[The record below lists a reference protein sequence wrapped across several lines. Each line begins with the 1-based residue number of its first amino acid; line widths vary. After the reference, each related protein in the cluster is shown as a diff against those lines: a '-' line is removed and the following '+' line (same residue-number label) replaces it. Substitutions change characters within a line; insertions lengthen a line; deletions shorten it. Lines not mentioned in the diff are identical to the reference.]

1 MQGIQLLLTPF
12 VWVLMLFYELFD
24 NYGVA
29 LILFAVLVKVILFPL
44 SIKAKRSMI
53 QMNMLNGQ
61 MQKLQKMYGNNRDKY
76 NLEVQKLYEK
86 EKVNP
91 MGGCLWSLLPVLI
104 LFPLYAIIRQPL
116 TYLLNLTPDVIS
128 EIARVVNWSTE
139 AVAQGWIREAA
150 DFVNTGYNQLYL
162 ASLITPDNIGAV
174 QAVAEGARV
183 INFDFLGLN
192 LAQMPQWQFWT
203 WDSVDW
209 AHIGLFLLPIVSAV
223 SGLVFSLITM
233 KTNAIN
239 RQAENAAANSTNK
252 TMLIISPLMS
262 LWIGFAMPAGLSIY
276 WVSQNV
282 LSMLQEFLAGKI
294 LKKDYEKAAAE
305 AARREA
311 EEKEEEKRRREEER
325 AERARRIEEAKNNK
339 GRKKGPKT
347 PKDPDEAKIPA
358 AVREASRVGI
368 RAYARGRAYDPCRFS
383 PDGPTPYRD
392 PNGATAENAEDRK
405 LERKSER
412 REEAALEEAADRMIV
427 DELKAEQ
434 AARTPEEPAE
444 PAQTPAAGTP
454 DGGSAVT
461 DAPDFE
467 TPHYD
472 APNYDASGEDGK
484 QS

>member
-24 NYGVA
+24 NYGLA

-76 NLEVQKLYEK
+76 NLEVQKLYER

-91 MGGCLWSLLPVLI
+91 MGGCLWSMLPVLI

-116 TYLLNLTPDVIS
+116 TYLMNLTPDVIA
-128 EIARVVNWSTE
+128 EVAQVVNWSTE

-162 ASLITPDNIGAV
+162 ASLITPDNISAV

-183 INFDFLGLN
+183 INFNFLGLN

-203 WDSVDW
+203 WDVVDW
-209 AHIGLFLLPIVSAV
+209 AHIGLFLMPIVSAG
-223 SGLVFSLITM
+223 SGLLFSLIMM
-233 KTNAIN
+233 KTNAVN
-239 RQAENAAANSTNK
+239 KQSQNAAANSTNK

-262 LWIGFAMPAGLSIY
+262 LWIGFAMPAGLSVY
-276 WVSQNV
+276 WISQNV

-305 AARREA
+305 AARRES
-311 EEKEEEKRRREEER
+311 EEKEEEKHRREEER
-325 AERARRIEEAKNNK
+325 AERARRIEEAKHNK
-339 GRKKGPKT
+339 GKKKGPKA
-347 PKDPDEAKIPA
+347 KDTDENKIPA
-358 AVREASRVGI
+358 SVREASRVGI
-368 RAYARGRAYDPCRFS
+368 RAYARGRAYDPYRFS
-383 PDGPTPYRD
+383 PDGPTPYHELD
-392 PNGATAENAEDRK
+392 GAVTENAEDKK

-412 REEAALEEAADRMIV
+412 REEAALEEAADQMIV

-434 AARTPEEPAE
+434 AVQVPTEAPAGD
-444 PAQTPAAGTP
+444 AGTTQAP
-454 DGGSAVT
+454 GFET
-461 DAPDFE
+461 PRYDAPD
-467 TPHYD
+467 
-472 APNYDASGEDGK
+472 YDASAEDGK

>member
-76 NLEVQKLYEK
+76 NLEVQKLYER

-91 MGGCLWSLLPVLI
+91 MGGCLWSMLPVLI

-116 TYLLNLTPDVIS
+116 TYLMNLTPDVIA
-128 EIARVVNWSTE
+128 EVAQVVNWSTE

-162 ASLITPDNIGAV
+162 ASLITPDNISAV

-183 INFDFLGLN
+183 INFNFLGLN

-203 WDSVDW
+203 WDVVDW
-209 AHIGLFLLPIVSAV
+209 AHIGLFLMPIVSAG
-223 SGLVFSLITM
+223 SGLLFSLIMM
-233 KTNAIN
+233 KTNAVN
-239 RQAENAAANSTNK
+239 KQSQNAAANSTNK

-262 LWIGFAMPAGLSIY
+262 LWIGFAMPAGLSVY
-276 WVSQNV
+276 WISQNV

-294 LKKDYEKAAAE
+294 LKKDYEKAAVE

-311 EEKEEEKRRREEER
+311 EEKEEEKHRREEER
-325 AERARRIEEAKNNK
+325 AERARRIEEAKHNK
-339 GRKKGPKT
+339 GKKKGPKA
-347 PKDPDEAKIPA
+347 KDTDENKIPA
-358 AVREASRVGI
+358 SVREASRVGI
-368 RAYARGRAYDPCRFS
+368 RAYARGRAYDPYRFS
-383 PDGPTPYRD
+383 PDGPTPYHELD
-392 PNGATAENAEDRK
+392 GAVTENAEDKK

-412 REEAALEEAADRMIV
+412 REEAALEEVADQMIV

-434 AARTPEEPAE
+434 AVQAPTEDPAGD
-444 PAQTPAAGTP
+444 AGTTQAP
-454 DGGSAVT
+454 GFET
-461 DAPDFE
+461 PRYDAPD
-467 TPHYD
+467 
-472 APNYDASGEDGK
+472 YDASAEDGK

>member
-24 NYGVA
+24 NYGIA

-61 MQKLQKMYGNNRDKY
+61 MQKLQKMYGNNREKY

-91 MGGCLWSLLPVLI
+91 MGGCLWSLLPLVI
-104 LFPLYAIIRQPL
+104 LLPLYAIIRQPL
-116 TYLLNLTPDVIS
+116 TYLMNLTPDVIA
-128 EIARVVNWSTE
+128 EVAHVVDWNNA
-139 AVAQGWIREAA
+139 AVANGWIKEAA
-150 DFVNTGYNQLYL
+150 DFVNAGYNQLYL

-183 INFDFLGLN
+183 INFSFLGMD

-203 WDSVDW
+203 WSSVDW
-209 AHIGLFLLPIVSAV
+209 AHIGLFLLPIVSAA
-223 SGLVFSLITM
+223 SGLLFSFITM

-239 RQAENAAANSTNK
+239 RQSENAAVNSTNK

-282 LSMLQEFLAGKI
+282 LSMLQEFLAGKL
-294 LKKDYEKAAAE
+294 LKKDYEKAAE
-305 AARREA
+305 QAAIREA

-339 GRKKGPKT
+339 GKKKGPKT
-347 PKDPDEAKIPA
+347 PKDPDENKIPA
-358 AVREASRVGI
+358 SVREASRVGI
-368 RAYARGRAYDPCRFS
+368 RAYARGRAYDPYRFS
-383 PDGPTPYRD
+383 PDGPTLYQQLD
-392 PNGATAENAEDRK
+392 GTIVENAQDKK
-405 LERKSER
+405 LERKSEV
-412 REEAALEEAADRMIV
+412 REEAALEQAADQMIV

-434 AARTPEEPAE
+434 AAQAPAE
-444 PAQTPAAGTP
+444 APAEDAGT
-454 DGGSAVT
+454 T
-461 DAPDFE
+461 QAPGFE

-472 APNYDASGEDGK
+472 APDYDASGEDGK

>member
-76 NLEVQKLYEK
+76 NLEVQKLYER

-91 MGGCLWSLLPVLI
+91 MGGCLWSMLPVLI

-116 TYLLNLTPDVIS
+116 TYLMNLTPDVIS
-128 EIARVVNWSTE
+128 EIAQVVNWSTE

-162 ASLITPDNIGAV
+162 ASLITPDNISAV

-183 INFDFLGLN
+183 INFNFLGLN

-203 WDSVDW
+203 WDVVDW
-209 AHIGLFLLPIVSAV
+209 AHIGLFLMPIVSAG
-223 SGLVFSLITM
+223 SGLLFSLIMM
-233 KTNAIN
+233 KTNAVN
-239 RQAENAAANSTNK
+239 KQSQNAAANSTNK

-262 LWIGFAMPAGLSIY
+262 LWIGFAMPAGLSVY
-276 WVSQNV
+276 WISQNV
-282 LSMLQEFLAGKI
+282 LSMLQEFLAGKL
-294 LKKDYEKAAAE
+294 LKKDYEKAAE
-305 AARREA
+305 MAARREA

-339 GRKKGPKT
+339 GKKKGPKT
-347 PKDPDEAKIPA
+347 PKDPDENKIPA
-358 AVREASRVGI
+358 SVREASRVGI
-368 RAYARGRAYDPCRFS
+368 RAYARGRAYDPYRFS
-383 PDGPTPYRD
+383 PDGPTPYQQMD
-392 PNGATAENAEDRK
+392 GTIVENAQDKK
-405 LERKSER
+405 LERKSEV
-412 REEAALEEAADRMIV
+412 REEAALEQAADQMIV

-434 AARTPEEPAE
+434 AAQAPAE
-444 PAQTPAAGTP
+444 APAEDAGT
-454 DGGSAVT
+454 T
-461 DAPDFE
+461 QAPGFE

-472 APNYDASGEDGK
+472 APDYDASGEDGK

>member
-24 NYGVA
+24 NYGIA

-61 MQKLQKMYGNNRDKY
+61 MQKLQKMYGNNREKY

-91 MGGCLWSLLPVLI
+91 MGGCLWSLLPLVI
-104 LFPLYAIIRQPL
+104 LLPLYAIIRQPL
-116 TYLLNLTPDVIS
+116 TYLMNLTPDVIA
-128 EIARVVNWSTE
+128 EVAHVVDWNNA
-139 AVAQGWIREAA
+139 AVANGWIKEAA
-150 DFVNTGYNQLYL
+150 DFVNVGYNQLYL

-183 INFDFLGLN
+183 INFNFLGLN

-203 WDSVDW
+203 WSSVDW
-209 AHIGLFLLPIVSAV
+209 AHIGLFLLPIVSAA
-223 SGLVFSLITM
+223 SGLLFSFITM

-239 RQAENAAANSTNK
+239 RQSENAAVNSTNK

-282 LSMLQEFLAGKI
+282 LSMLQEFLAGKL
-294 LKKDYEKAAAE
+294 LKKDYEKAAE
-305 AARREA
+305 QAAIREA

-339 GRKKGPKT
+339 GKKKGPKT
-347 PKDPDEAKIPA
+347 PKDPDENKIPA
-358 AVREASRVGI
+358 SVREASRVGI
-368 RAYARGRAYDPCRFS
+368 RAYARGRAYDPYRFS
-383 PDGPTPYRD
+383 PDGPTPYQQLD
-392 PNGATAENAEDRK
+392 GTIVENAQDKK
-405 LERKSER
+405 LERKSEV
-412 REEAALEEAADRMIV
+412 REEAALEQAADQMIV

-434 AARTPEEPAE
+434 AVQAPAE
-444 PAQTPAAGTP
+444 APAEDAGNTQ
-454 DGGSAVT
+454 
-461 DAPDFE
+461 APGFE

-472 APNYDASGEDGK
+472 APDYDASGEDGK

>member
-61 MQKLQKMYGNNRDKY
+61 MQKLQKMYGNNKDKY
-76 NLEVQKLYEK
+76 NLEVQKLYER

-91 MGGCLWSLLPVLI
+91 MGGCLWSMLPVLI

-116 TYLLNLTPDVIS
+116 TYLMNLTPDVIS
-128 EIARVVNWSTE
+128 EIAQVVNWSTE

-162 ASLITPDNIGAV
+162 ASLITPDNISAV

-203 WDSVDW
+203 WDVVNW
-209 AHIGLFLLPIVSAV
+209 AHIGLFLMPIVSAG
-223 SGLVFSLITM
+223 SGLLFSLIMM
-233 KTNAIN
+233 KTNAVN
-239 RQAENAAANSTNK
+239 KQSQNAAANSTNK

-262 LWIGFAMPAGLSIY
+262 LWIGFAMPAGLSVY
-276 WVSQNV
+276 WISQNV

-294 LKKDYEKAAAE
+294 LKKDYEKAAVE

-311 EEKEEEKRRREEER
+311 EEKEEEKHRREEER
-325 AERARRIEEAKNNK
+325 AERARRIEEAKHNK
-339 GRKKGPKT
+339 GKKKGPKA
-347 PKDPDEAKIPA
+347 KDTDENKIPA
-358 AVREASRVGI
+358 SVREASRVGI
-368 RAYARGRAYDPCRFS
+368 RAYARGRAYDPYRFS
-383 PDGPTPYRD
+383 PDGPTPYHELD
-392 PNGATAENAEDRK
+392 GAVTENAEDKK

-412 REEAALEEAADRMIV
+412 REEAALEEAADQMIV

-434 AARTPEEPAE
+434 AVQVPTEDPAGD
-444 PAQTPAAGTP
+444 AGTTQAP
-454 DGGSAVT
+454 GFET
-461 DAPDFE
+461 PRYDAPD
-467 TPHYD
+467 
-472 APNYDASGEDGK
+472 YDASAEDGK

>member
-24 NYGVA
+24 NYGIA

-91 MGGCLWSLLPVLI
+91 MGGCLWSLLPLVI
-104 LFPLYAIIRQPL
+104 LLPLYAIIRQPL
-116 TYLLNLTPDVIS
+116 TYLMNLTPDA
-128 EIARVVNWSTE
+128 IAEVAQVVNWSSE
-139 AVAQGWIREAA
+139 AVAKGWIKEAA
-150 DFVNTGYNQLYL
+150 DFVNAGYNQLYL

-183 INFDFLGLN
+183 INFSFLGID

-203 WDSVDW
+203 WSSVDW
-209 AHIGLFLLPIVSAV
+209 AHIGLFLLPIVSAA
-223 SGLVFSLITM
+223 SGLLFSFITM

-239 RQAENAAANSTNK
+239 RQSENAAVNSTNK

-262 LWIGFAMPAGLSIY
+262 LWIGFAMPAGLSVY
-276 WVSQNV
+276 WISQNV
-282 LSMLQEFLAGKI
+282 LSMLQEFLAGKL
-294 LKKDYEKAAAE
+294 LKKDYEKAAE
-305 AARREA
+305 QAAIREA

-339 GRKKGPKT
+339 GKKKGPKT
-347 PKDPDEAKIPA
+347 PKDPDENKIPA
-358 AVREASRVGI
+358 SVREASRVGI
-368 RAYARGRAYDPCRFS
+368 RAYARGRAYDPYRFS
-383 PDGPTPYRD
+383 PDGPTPYQQLD
-392 PNGATAENAEDRK
+392 GTIVENAQDKK
-405 LERKSER
+405 LEHKSEV
-412 REEAALEEAADRMIV
+412 REEAALEQAADQMIV

-434 AARTPEEPAE
+434 AAQAPAE
-444 PAQTPAAGTP
+444 APAEAPTEDAGT
-454 DGGSAVT
+454 T
-461 DAPDFE
+461 QAPGFE

-472 APNYDASGEDGK
+472 APDYDASGEDGK

>member
-24 NYGVA
+24 NYGIA

-61 MQKLQKMYGNNRDKY
+61 MQKLQKMYGNNREKY

-91 MGGCLWSLLPVLI
+91 MGGCLWSLLPLVI
-104 LFPLYAIIRQPL
+104 LLPLYAIIRQPL
-116 TYLLNLTPDVIS
+116 TYLMNLTPDVIA
-128 EIARVVNWSTE
+128 EVAHVVDWNNA
-139 AVAQGWIREAA
+139 AVANGWIKEAA
-150 DFVNTGYNQLYL
+150 DFANVGYNQLYL

-183 INFDFLGLN
+183 INFNFLGLN

-203 WDSVDW
+203 WSSVDW
-209 AHIGLFLLPIVSAV
+209 AHIGLFLMPIVSAG
-223 SGLVFSLITM
+223 SGLLFSLIMM
-233 KTNAIN
+233 KTNAVN
-239 RQAENAAANSTNK
+239 QQSQNAAANSTNK

-262 LWIGFAMPAGLSIY
+262 LWIGFAMPAGLSVY
-276 WVSQNV
+276 WISQNV
-282 LSMLQEFLAGKI
+282 LSMLQEFLAGKL
-294 LKKDYEKAAAE
+294 LKKDYEKAAE
-305 AARREA
+305 QAAIREA

-325 AERARRIEEAKNNK
+325 AERARRIEESKNNK
-339 GRKKGPKT
+339 GKKKGPKT
-347 PKDPDEAKIPA
+347 PKDPDESKIPA
-358 AVREASRVGI
+358 SVREASRVGI
-368 RAYARGRAYDPCRFS
+368 RAYARGRAYDPYRFS
-383 PDGPTPYRD
+383 PDGPTPYQQLD
-392 PNGATAENAEDRK
+392 GTIVENAQDKK
-405 LERKSER
+405 LERKSEI
-412 REEAALEEAADRMIV
+412 REEAALEQAADQMIV

-434 AARTPEEPAE
+434 AAQAPAE
-444 PAQTPAAGTP
+444 APAEDAGNTQ
-454 DGGSAVT
+454 
-461 DAPDFE
+461 APGFE

-472 APNYDASGEDGK
+472 APDYDASGEDGK

>member
-24 NYGVA
+24 NYGIA

-61 MQKLQKMYGNNRDKY
+61 MQKLQKMYGNNREKY

-91 MGGCLWSLLPVLI
+91 MGGCLWSLLPLAI
-104 LFPLYAIIRQPL
+104 LWPLYAIIRQPL
-116 TYLLNLTPDVIS
+116 TYLMNLTPDVIA
-128 EIARVVNWSTE
+128 EVAQVVNWSSE
-139 AVAQGWIREAA
+139 AVAKGWIKEAA

-183 INFDFLGLN
+183 INFSFLGMD

-203 WDSVDW
+203 WNSVDW
-209 AHIGLFLLPIVSAV
+209 AHIGLFLLPIVSAA
-223 SGLVFSLITM
+223 SGLLFSFITM

-239 RQAENAAANSTNK
+239 RQSENAAVNSTNK
-252 TMLIISPLMS
+252 TMLIVSPLMS

-276 WVSQNV
+276 WISQNV
-282 LSMLQEFLAGKI
+282 LSMAQEFLAGKL
-294 LKKDYEKAAAE
+294 LKKDYEKAAE
-305 AARREA
+305 QAAIREA

-339 GRKKGPKT
+339 GKKKGPKA
-347 PKDPDEAKIPA
+347 PKDPDESKIPA
-358 AVREASRVGI
+358 SVREASRVGI
-368 RAYARGRAYDPCRFS
+368 RAYARGRAYDPYRFS
-383 PDGPTPYRD
+383 PDGPTPYQQLD
-392 PNGATAENAEDRK
+392 GTIVENAQDKK
-405 LERKSER
+405 LEHKSEV
-412 REEAALEEAADRMIV
+412 REEAALEQAADQMIV
-427 DELKAEQ
+427 DELKTEQ
-434 AARTPEEPAE
+434 AAQAPAE
-444 PAQTPAAGTP
+444 APAEEAGT
-454 DGGSAVT
+454 T
-461 DAPDFE
+461 QAPGFE

-472 APNYDASGEDGK
+472 APDYDASGEDGK

>member
-61 MQKLQKMYGNNRDKY
+61 MQKLQKMYGNNKDKY
-76 NLEVQKLYEK
+76 NLEVQKLYER

-91 MGGCLWSLLPVLI
+91 MGGCLWSMLPVLI

-116 TYLLNLTPDVIS
+116 TYLMNLTPDVIS
-128 EIARVVNWSTE
+128 EIAQVVNWSTE

-162 ASLITPDNIGAV
+162 ASLITPDNISAV

-183 INFDFLGLN
+183 INFNFLGLN

-203 WDSVDW
+203 WDVVDW
-209 AHIGLFLLPIVSAV
+209 AHIGLFLMPIVSAG
-223 SGLVFSLITM
+223 SGLLFSLIMM
-233 KTNAIN
+233 KTNAVN
-239 RQAENAAANSTNK
+239 KQSQNAAANSTNK

-262 LWIGFAMPAGLSIY
+262 LWIGFAMPAGLSVY
-276 WVSQNV
+276 WISQNV

-294 LKKDYEKAAAE
+294 LKKDYEKAAVE

-311 EEKEEEKRRREEER
+311 EEKEEEKHRREEER
-325 AERARRIEEAKNNK
+325 AERARRIEEAKHNK
-339 GRKKGPKT
+339 GKKKGPKA
-347 PKDPDEAKIPA
+347 KDTDENKIPA
-358 AVREASRVGI
+358 SVREASRVGI
-368 RAYARGRAYDPCRFS
+368 RAYARGRAYDPYRFS
-383 PDGPTPYRD
+383 PDGPTPYHELD
-392 PNGATAENAEDRK
+392 GAVTENAEDKK

-412 REEAALEEAADRMIV
+412 REEAALEEVADQMIV

-434 AARTPEEPAE
+434 AVQAPTEDPAGD
-444 PAQTPAAGTP
+444 AGTTQAP
-454 DGGSAVT
+454 GFET
-461 DAPDFE
+461 PRYDAPD
-467 TPHYD
+467 
-472 APNYDASGEDGK
+472 YDASAEDGK

>member
-76 NLEVQKLYEK
+76 NLEVQKLYER

-91 MGGCLWSLLPVLI
+91 MGGCLWSMLPVLI
-104 LFPLYAIIRQPL
+104 IFPLYAIIRQPL
-116 TYLLNLTPDVIS
+116 TYLMNLTPDVIS
-128 EIARVVNWSTE
+128 EIAQVVNWSTE

-162 ASLITPDNIGAV
+162 ASLITPDNISAV

-183 INFDFLGLN
+183 INFNFLGLN
-192 LAQMPQWQFWT
+192 LAQMPQWEFWT
-203 WDSVDW
+203 WDVVDW
-209 AHIGLFLLPIVSAV
+209 AHIGLFLMPIVSAG
-223 SGLVFSLITM
+223 SGLLFSLIMM
-233 KTNAIN
+233 KTNAVN
-239 RQAENAAANSTNK
+239 KQSQNAAANSTNK

-262 LWIGFAMPAGLSIY
+262 LWIGFAMPAGLSVY
-276 WVSQNV
+276 WISQNV

-294 LKKDYEKAAAE
+294 LKKDYEKAAVE

-311 EEKEEEKRRREEER
+311 EEKEEEKHRREEER
-325 AERARRIEEAKNNK
+325 AERARRIEEAKHNK
-339 GRKKGPKT
+339 GKKKGPKA
-347 PKDPDEAKIPA
+347 KDTDENKIPA
-358 AVREASRVGI
+358 SVREASRVGI
-368 RAYARGRAYDPCRFS
+368 RAYARGRAYDPYRFS
-383 PDGPTPYRD
+383 PDGPTPYHELD
-392 PNGATAENAEDRK
+392 GAVTENAEDKK

-412 REEAALEEAADRMIV
+412 REEAALEEAADQMIV

-434 AARTPEEPAE
+434 AVQAPTEDPAGD
-444 PAQTPAAGTP
+444 AGTTQAP
-454 DGGSAVT
+454 GFET
-461 DAPDFE
+461 PRYDAPD
-467 TPHYD
+467 
-472 APNYDASGEDGK
+472 YDASAEDGK

>member
-24 NYGVA
+24 NYGIA

-61 MQKLQKMYGNNRDKY
+61 MQKLQKMYGNNREKY

-91 MGGCLWSLLPVLI
+91 MGGCLWSLLPLVI
-104 LFPLYAIIRQPL
+104 LLPLYAIIRQPL
-116 TYLLNLTPDVIS
+116 TYLMNLTPDVIA
-128 EIARVVNWSTE
+128 EVAHVVDWNNA
-139 AVAQGWIREAA
+139 AVANGWIKEAA
-150 DFVNTGYNQLYL
+150 DFVNAGYNQLYL

-183 INFDFLGLN
+183 INFSFLGMD

-203 WDSVDW
+203 WSSVDW
-209 AHIGLFLLPIVSAV
+209 AHIGLFLLPIVSAA
-223 SGLVFSLITM
+223 SGLLFSFITM

-239 RQAENAAANSTNK
+239 RQSENAAVNSTNK

-262 LWIGFAMPAGLSIY
+262 LWISFAMPAGLSIY

-282 LSMLQEFLAGKI
+282 LSMLQEFLAGKL
-294 LKKDYEKAAAE
+294 LKKDYEKAAE
-305 AARREA
+305 QAAIREA

-339 GRKKGPKT
+339 GKKKGPKT
-347 PKDPDEAKIPA
+347 PKDPDENKIPA
-358 AVREASRVGI
+358 SVREASRVGI
-368 RAYARGRAYDPCRFS
+368 RAYARGRAYDPYRFS
-383 PDGPTPYRD
+383 PDGPTLYQQLD
-392 PNGATAENAEDRK
+392 GTIVENAQDKK
-405 LERKSER
+405 LERKSEV
-412 REEAALEEAADRMIV
+412 REEAALEQAADQMIV

-434 AARTPEEPAE
+434 AAQAPAE
-444 PAQTPAAGTP
+444 APAEDAGT
-454 DGGSAVT
+454 T
-461 DAPDFE
+461 QAPGFE

-472 APNYDASGEDGK
+472 APDYDASGEDGK

>member
-76 NLEVQKLYEK
+76 NLEVQKLYER

-91 MGGCLWSLLPVLI
+91 MGGCLWSMLPVLI

-116 TYLLNLTPDVIS
+116 TYLMNLTPDVIS
-128 EIARVVNWSTE
+128 EIAQVVNWSTE

-162 ASLITPDNIGAV
+162 ASLITPDNISAV

-183 INFDFLGLN
+183 INFNFLGLN

-203 WDSVDW
+203 WDVVNW
-209 AHIGLFLLPIVSAV
+209 AHIGLFLMPIVSAG
-223 SGLVFSLITM
+223 SGLLFSLIMM
-233 KTNAIN
+233 KTNAVN
-239 RQAENAAANSTNK
+239 KQSQNAAANSTNK

-262 LWIGFAMPAGLSIY
+262 LWIGFAMPAGLSVY
-276 WVSQNV
+276 WISQNV

-294 LKKDYEKAAAE
+294 LKKDYEKAAVE

-311 EEKEEEKRRREEER
+311 EEKEEEKHRREEER
-325 AERARRIEEAKNNK
+325 AERARRIEEAKHNK
-339 GRKKGPKT
+339 GKKKGPKA
-347 PKDPDEAKIPA
+347 KDTDENKIPA
-358 AVREASRVGI
+358 SVREASRVGI
-368 RAYARGRAYDPCRFS
+368 RAYARGRAYDPYRFS
-383 PDGPTPYRD
+383 PDGPTPYHELD
-392 PNGATAENAEDRK
+392 GAVTENAEDKK

-412 REEAALEEAADRMIV
+412 REEAALEEVADQMIV

-434 AARTPEEPAE
+434 AVQAPTEDPAGD
-444 PAQTPAAGTP
+444 AGTTQAP
-454 DGGSAVT
+454 GFET
-461 DAPDFE
+461 PRYDAPD
-467 TPHYD
+467 
-472 APNYDASGEDGK
+472 YDASAEDGK

>member
-76 NLEVQKLYEK
+76 NLEVQKLYER

-91 MGGCLWSLLPVLI
+91 MGGCLWSMLPVLI
-104 LFPLYAIIRQPL
+104 IFPLYAIIRQPL
-116 TYLLNLTPDVIS
+116 TYLMNLTPDVIS
-128 EIARVVNWSTE
+128 EIAQVVNWSTE

-162 ASLITPDNIGAV
+162 ASLITPDNISAV

-183 INFDFLGLN
+183 INFNFLGLN

-203 WDSVDW
+203 WDVVDW
-209 AHIGLFLLPIVSAV
+209 AHIGLFLMPIVSAG
-223 SGLVFSLITM
+223 SGLLFSLIMM
-233 KTNAIN
+233 KTNAVN
-239 RQAENAAANSTNK
+239 KQSQNAAANSTNK

-262 LWIGFAMPAGLSIY
+262 LWIGFAMPAGLSVY
-276 WVSQNV
+276 WISQNV

-294 LKKDYEKAAAE
+294 LKKDYEKAAVE

-311 EEKEEEKRRREEER
+311 EEKEEEKHRREEER
-325 AERARRIEEAKNNK
+325 AERARRIEEAKHNK
-339 GRKKGPKT
+339 GKKKGPKA
-347 PKDPDEAKIPA
+347 KDTDENKIPA
-358 AVREASRVGI
+358 SVREASRVGI
-368 RAYARGRAYDPCRFS
+368 RAYARGRAYDPYRFS
-383 PDGPTPYRD
+383 PDGPTPYHELD
-392 PNGATAENAEDRK
+392 GAVTENAEDKK

-412 REEAALEEAADRMIV
+412 REEAALEEAADQMIV

-434 AARTPEEPAE
+434 AVQAPTEDPAGD
-444 PAQTPAAGTP
+444 AGTTQAP
-454 DGGSAVT
+454 GFET
-461 DAPDFE
+461 PRYDAPD
-467 TPHYD
+467 
-472 APNYDASGEDGK
+472 YDASAEDGK

>member
-76 NLEVQKLYEK
+76 NLEVQKLYER

-91 MGGCLWSLLPVLI
+91 MGGCLWSMLPVLI

-116 TYLLNLTPDVIS
+116 TYLMNLTPDVIS
-128 EIARVVNWSTE
+128 EIAQVVNWSTE

-162 ASLITPDNIGAV
+162 ASLITPDNISAV

-183 INFDFLGLN
+183 INFNFLGLN

-203 WDSVDW
+203 WDVVDW
-209 AHIGLFLLPIVSAV
+209 AHIGLFLMPIVSAG
-223 SGLVFSLITM
+223 SGLLFSLIMM
-233 KTNAIN
+233 KTNAVN
-239 RQAENAAANSTNK
+239 KQSQNAAANSTNK

-262 LWIGFAMPAGLSIY
+262 LWIGFAMPAGLSVY
-276 WVSQNV
+276 WISQNV

-294 LKKDYEKAAAE
+294 LKKDYEKAAVE

-311 EEKEEEKRRREEER
+311 EEKEEEKHRREEER
-325 AERARRIEEAKNNK
+325 AERARRIEEAKHNK
-339 GRKKGPKT
+339 GKKKGPKA
-347 PKDPDEAKIPA
+347 KDTDENKIPA
-358 AVREASRVGI
+358 SVREASRVGI
-368 RAYARGRAYDPCRFS
+368 RAYARGRAYDPYRFS
-383 PDGPTPYRD
+383 PDGPTPYHELD
-392 PNGATAENAEDRK
+392 GAVTENAEDKK

-412 REEAALEEAADRMIV
+412 REEAALEEVADQMIV

-434 AARTPEEPAE
+434 AVQVPTEAPAGD
-444 PAQTPAAGTP
+444 AGTTQAP
-454 DGGSAVT
+454 GFET
-461 DAPDFE
+461 PRYDAPD
-467 TPHYD
+467 
-472 APNYDASGEDGK
+472 YDASAEDGK

>member
-24 NYGVA
+24 NYGIA

-76 NLEVQKLYEK
+76 NLEVQKLYER

-91 MGGCLWSLLPVLI
+91 MGGCLWSMLPVLI

-116 TYLLNLTPDVIS
+116 TYLMNLTPDVIA
-128 EIARVVNWSTE
+128 EVAQVVNWSTE

-162 ASLITPDNIGAV
+162 ASLITPDNISAV

-183 INFDFLGLN
+183 INFNFLGLN

-203 WDSVDW
+203 WDVVDW
-209 AHIGLFLLPIVSAV
+209 AHIGLFLMPIVSAG
-223 SGLVFSLITM
+223 SGLLFSLIMM
-233 KTNAIN
+233 KTNAVN
-239 RQAENAAANSTNK
+239 KQSQNAAANSTNK

-262 LWIGFAMPAGLSIY
+262 LWIGFAMPAGLSVY
-276 WVSQNV
+276 WISQNV

-294 LKKDYEKAAAE
+294 LKKDYEKAAVE

-311 EEKEEEKRRREEER
+311 EEKEEEKHRREEER
-325 AERARRIEEAKNNK
+325 AERARRIEEAKHNK
-339 GRKKGPKT
+339 GKKKGPKA
-347 PKDPDEAKIPA
+347 KDTDENKIPA
-358 AVREASRVGI
+358 SVREASRVGI
-368 RAYARGRAYDPCRFS
+368 RAYARGRAYDPYRFS
-383 PDGPTPYRD
+383 TDGPTPYHELD
-392 PNGATAENAEDRK
+392 GAVTENAEDKK

-412 REEAALEEAADRMIV
+412 REEAALEEAADQMIV

-434 AARTPEEPAE
+434 AVQAPTEAPAGD
-444 PAQTPAAGTP
+444 AGTTQAP
-454 DGGSAVT
+454 GFET
-461 DAPDFE
+461 PRYDAPD
-467 TPHYD
+467 
-472 APNYDASGEDGK
+472 YDASAEDGK

>member
-91 MGGCLWSLLPVLI
+91 MGGCLWSMLPVLI

-116 TYLLNLTPDVIS
+116 TYLMNLTPDVIS
-128 EIARVVNWSTE
+128 EIAQVVNWSTE

-162 ASLITPDNIGAV
+162 ASLITPDNISAV

-183 INFDFLGLN
+183 INFNFLGLN

-203 WDSVDW
+203 WDVVDW
-209 AHIGLFLLPIVSAV
+209 AHIGLFLMPIVSAG
-223 SGLVFSLITM
+223 SGLLFSLIMM
-233 KTNAIN
+233 KTNAVN
-239 RQAENAAANSTNK
+239 KQSQNAAANSTNK

-262 LWIGFAMPAGLSIY
+262 LWIGFAMPAGLSVY
-276 WVSQNV
+276 WISQNV

-311 EEKEEEKRRREEER
+311 EEKEEEKHRREEER
-325 AERARRIEEAKNNK
+325 AERARRIEEAKHNK
-339 GRKKGPKT
+339 GKKKGPKA
-347 PKDPDEAKIPA
+347 KDTDENKIPA
-358 AVREASRVGI
+358 SVREASRVGI
-368 RAYARGRAYDPCRFS
+368 RAYARGRAYDPYRFS
-383 PDGPTPYRD
+383 PDGPTPYHELD
-392 PNGATAENAEDRK
+392 GAVTENAEDKK

-412 REEAALEEAADRMIV
+412 REEAALEEAADQMIV

-434 AARTPEEPAE
+434 AVQAPTEAPAGD
-444 PAQTPAAGTP
+444 AGTTQAP
-454 DGGSAVT
+454 GFET
-461 DAPDFE
+461 PRYDAPD
-467 TPHYD
+467 
-472 APNYDASGEDGK
+472 YDASAEDGK

>member
-76 NLEVQKLYEK
+76 NLEVQKLYER

-91 MGGCLWSLLPVLI
+91 MGGCLWSMLPVLI

-116 TYLLNLTPDVIS
+116 TYLMNLTPDVIS
-128 EIARVVNWSTE
+128 EIAQVVNWSTE

-162 ASLITPDNIGAV
+162 ASLITPDNISAV

-183 INFDFLGLN
+183 INFNFLGLN

-203 WDSVDW
+203 WDVVDW
-209 AHIGLFLLPIVSAV
+209 AHIGLFLMPIVSAG
-223 SGLVFSLITM
+223 SGLLFSLIMM
-233 KTNAIN
+233 KTNAVN
-239 RQAENAAANSTNK
+239 KQSQNAAANSTNK

-262 LWIGFAMPAGLSIY
+262 LWIGYAMPAGLSVY
-276 WVSQNV
+276 WISQNV

-294 LKKDYEKAAAE
+294 LKKDYEKAAVE

-311 EEKEEEKRRREEER
+311 EEKEEEKHRREEER
-325 AERARRIEEAKNNK
+325 AERARRIEEAKHNK
-339 GRKKGPKT
+339 GKKKGPKA
-347 PKDPDEAKIPA
+347 KDTDENKIPA
-358 AVREASRVGI
+358 SVREASRVGI
-368 RAYARGRAYDPCRFS
+368 RAYARGRAYDPYRFS
-383 PDGPTPYRD
+383 PDGPTPYHELD
-392 PNGATAENAEDRK
+392 GAVTENAEDKK

-412 REEAALEEAADRMIV
+412 REEAALEEAADQMIV

-434 AARTPEEPAE
+434 AVQVPTEAPAGD
-444 PAQTPAAGTP
+444 AGTTQAP
-454 DGGSAVT
+454 GFET
-461 DAPDFE
+461 PRYDAPD
-467 TPHYD
+467 
-472 APNYDASGEDGK
+472 YDASAEDGK

>member
-24 NYGVA
+24 NYGIA

-61 MQKLQKMYGNNRDKY
+61 MQKLQKMYGNNREKY

-91 MGGCLWSLLPVLI
+91 MGGCLWSLLPLVI
-104 LFPLYAIIRQPL
+104 LLPLYAIIRQPL
-116 TYLLNLTPDVIS
+116 TYLMNLTPDVIA
-128 EIARVVNWSTE
+128 EVARVVDWNNA
-139 AVAQGWIREAA
+139 AVSAGWIKEAA
-150 DFVNTGYNQLYL
+150 DFANVGYNQLYL
-162 ASLITPDNIGAV
+162 ASLITPENIGAV

-183 INFDFLGLN
+183 INFNFLGLN

-203 WDSVDW
+203 WSSVDW
-209 AHIGLFLLPIVSAV
+209 AHIGLFLMPIVSAG
-223 SGLVFSLITM
+223 SGLLFSLIMM
-233 KTNAIN
+233 KTNAVN
-239 RQAENAAANSTNK
+239 QQSQNAAANSTNK

-262 LWIGFAMPAGLSIY
+262 LWIGFAMPAGLSVY
-276 WVSQNV
+276 WISQNV
-282 LSMLQEFLAGKI
+282 LSMLQEFLAGKL
-294 LKKDYEKAAAE
+294 LKKDYEKAAE
-305 AARREA
+305 QAAIREA

-339 GRKKGPKT
+339 GKKKGPKT
-347 PKDPDEAKIPA
+347 PKDPDENKIPA
-358 AVREASRVGI
+358 SVREASRVGI
-368 RAYARGRAYDPCRFS
+368 RAYARGRAYDPYRFS
-383 PDGPTPYRD
+383 PDGPTPYQQLD
-392 PNGATAENAEDRK
+392 GTIVENAQDKK
-405 LERKSER
+405 LERKSEI
-412 REEAALEEAADRMIV
+412 REEAALEQAADQMIV

-434 AARTPEEPAE
+434 AAQAPAE
-444 PAQTPAAGTP
+444 APAEDAGT
-454 DGGSAVT
+454 T
-461 DAPDFE
+461 QAPGFE

-472 APNYDASGEDGK
+472 APDYDASGEDGK

>member
-24 NYGVA
+24 NYGIA

-61 MQKLQKMYGNNRDKY
+61 MQKLQKMYGNNREKY

-91 MGGCLWSLLPVLI
+91 MGGCLWSLLPLVI
-104 LFPLYAIIRQPL
+104 LLPLYAIIRQPL
-116 TYLLNLTPDVIS
+116 TYLMNLTPDVIA
-128 EIARVVNWSTE
+128 EVAHVVDWNNA
-139 AVAQGWIREAA
+139 AVANGWIKEAA
-150 DFVNTGYNQLYL
+150 DFANVGYNQLYL

-183 INFDFLGLN
+183 INFNFLGID

-203 WDSVDW
+203 WSSVDW
-209 AHIGLFLLPIVSAV
+209 AHIGLFLLPIVSAA
-223 SGLVFSLITM
+223 SGLLFSFITM

-239 RQAENAAANSTNK
+239 RQSENAAVNSTNK

-262 LWIGFAMPAGLSIY
+262 LWIGFAMPAGLSVY
-276 WVSQNV
+276 WISQNV
-282 LSMLQEFLAGKI
+282 LSMLQEFLAGKL
-294 LKKDYEKAAAE
+294 LKKDYEKAAE
-305 AARREA
+305 QAAIREA

-339 GRKKGPKT
+339 GKKKGPKT
-347 PKDPDEAKIPA
+347 PKDPDESKIPA
-358 AVREASRVGI
+358 SVREASRVGI
-368 RAYARGRAYDPCRFS
+368 RAYARGRAYDPYRFS
-383 PDGPTPYRD
+383 PDGPTPYKQLD
-392 PNGATAENAEDRK
+392 GTIVENAQDKK
-405 LERKSER
+405 LERKSEI
-412 REEAALEEAADRMIV
+412 REEAALEQAADQMIV
-427 DELKAEQ
+427 EELKAEQ
-434 AARTPEEPAE
+434 AAQAPAE
-444 PAQTPAAGTP
+444 APAEDAGT
-454 DGGSAVT
+454 T
-461 DAPDFE
+461 QAPGFE

-472 APNYDASGEDGK
+472 APDYDASGEDGK

>member
-76 NLEVQKLYEK
+76 NLEVQKLYER

-91 MGGCLWSLLPVLI
+91 MGGCLWSMLPVLI

-116 TYLLNLTPDVIS
+116 TYLMNLTPDVIS
-128 EIARVVNWSTE
+128 EIAQVVNWSTE

-162 ASLITPDNIGAV
+162 ASLITPDNISAV

-203 WDSVDW
+203 WDVVNW
-209 AHIGLFLLPIVSAV
+209 AHIGLFLMPIVSAG
-223 SGLVFSLITM
+223 SGLLFSLIMM
-233 KTNAIN
+233 KTNAVN
-239 RQAENAAANSTNK
+239 KQSQNAAANSTNK

-262 LWIGFAMPAGLSIY
+262 LWIGFAMPAGLSVY
-276 WVSQNV
+276 WISQNV

-294 LKKDYEKAAAE
+294 LKKDYEKAAVE

-311 EEKEEEKRRREEER
+311 EEKEEEKHRREEER
-325 AERARRIEEAKNNK
+325 AERARRIEEAKHNK
-339 GRKKGPKT
+339 GKKKGPKA
-347 PKDPDEAKIPA
+347 KDTDENKIPA
-358 AVREASRVGI
+358 SVREASRVGI
-368 RAYARGRAYDPCRFS
+368 RAYARGRAYDPYRFS
-383 PDGPTPYRD
+383 PDGPTPYHELD
-392 PNGATAENAEDRK
+392 GAVTENAEDKK

-412 REEAALEEAADRMIV
+412 REEAALEEAADQMIV

-434 AARTPEEPAE
+434 AVQAPTEDPAGD
-444 PAQTPAAGTP
+444 AGTTQAP
-454 DGGSAVT
+454 GFET
-461 DAPDFE
+461 PRYDAPD
-467 TPHYD
+467 
-472 APNYDASGEDGK
+472 YDASAEDGK

>member
-76 NLEVQKLYEK
+76 NLEVQKLYER

-91 MGGCLWSLLPVLI
+91 MGGCLWSMLPVLI

-116 TYLLNLTPDVIS
+116 TYLMNLTPDVIS
-128 EIARVVNWSTE
+128 EIAQVVNWSTE

-162 ASLITPDNIGAV
+162 ASLITPDNISAV

-183 INFDFLGLN
+183 INFNFLGLN

-203 WDSVDW
+203 WDVVDW
-209 AHIGLFLLPIVSAV
+209 AHIGLFLMPIVSAG
-223 SGLVFSLITM
+223 SGLLFSLIMM
-233 KTNAIN
+233 KTNAVN
-239 RQAENAAANSTNK
+239 KQSQNAAANSTNK

-262 LWIGFAMPAGLSIY
+262 LWIGFAMPAGLSVY
-276 WVSQNV
+276 WISQNV

-294 LKKDYEKAAAE
+294 LKKDYEKAAVE

-311 EEKEEEKRRREEER
+311 EEKEEEKHRREEER
-325 AERARRIEEAKNNK
+325 AERARRIEEAKHNK
-339 GRKKGPKT
+339 GKKKGPKA
-347 PKDPDEAKIPA
+347 KDTDENKIPA
-358 AVREASRVGI
+358 SVREASRVGI
-368 RAYARGRAYDPCRFS
+368 RAYARGRAYDPYRFS
-383 PDGPTPYRD
+383 PDGPTPYHELD
-392 PNGATAENAEDRK
+392 GAVTENAEDKK

-412 REEAALEEAADRMIV
+412 REEAALEEAADQMIV

-434 AARTPEEPAE
+434 AVQAPTEDPAGD
-444 PAQTPAAGTP
+444 AGTTQAP
-454 DGGSAVT
+454 GFET
-461 DAPDFE
+461 PRYDAPD
-467 TPHYD
+467 
-472 APNYDASGEDGK
+472 YDASAEDGK

>member
-76 NLEVQKLYEK
+76 NLEVQKLYER

-91 MGGCLWSLLPVLI
+91 MGGCLWSMLPVLI

-116 TYLLNLTPDVIS
+116 TYLMNLTPDVIS
-128 EIARVVNWSTE
+128 EIAQVVNWSTE

-183 INFDFLGLN
+183 INFNFLGLN

-203 WDSVDW
+203 WDVVDW
-209 AHIGLFLLPIVSAV
+209 AHIGLFLMPIVSAG
-223 SGLVFSLITM
+223 SGLLFSLIMM
-233 KTNAIN
+233 KTNAVN
-239 RQAENAAANSTNK
+239 KQSQNAAANSTNK

-262 LWIGFAMPAGLSIY
+262 LWIGFAMPAGLSVY
-276 WVSQNV
+276 WISQNV

-294 LKKDYEKAAAE
+294 LKKDYEKAAVE

-311 EEKEEEKRRREEER
+311 EEKEEEKHRREEER
-325 AERARRIEEAKNNK
+325 AERARRIEEAKHNK
-339 GRKKGPKT
+339 GKKKGPKA
-347 PKDPDEAKIPA
+347 KDTDENKIPA
-358 AVREASRVGI
+358 SVREASRVGI
-368 RAYARGRAYDPCRFS
+368 RAYARGRAYDPYRFS
-383 PDGPTPYRD
+383 PDGPTPYHELD
-392 PNGATAENAEDRK
+392 GAVTENAEDKK

-412 REEAALEEAADRMIV
+412 REEAALEEAADQMIV

-434 AARTPEEPAE
+434 AVQAPTEAPAGD
-444 PAQTPAAGTP
+444 AGT
-454 DGGSAVT
+454 AQ
-461 DAPDFE
+461 APGFE

-472 APNYDASGEDGK
+472 APDYDASGEDGK

>member
-91 MGGCLWSLLPVLI
+91 MGGCLWSLLPLVI
-104 LFPLYAIIRQPL
+104 LLPLYAIIRQPL
-116 TYLLNLTPDVIS
+116 TYLMNLTPDVIA
-128 EIARVVNWSTE
+128 EVAKVVDWNNA
-139 AVAQGWIREAA
+139 AVSAGWLKEAA
-150 DFVNTGYNQLYL
+150 DFANVGYNQLYL
-162 ASLITPDNIGAV
+162 ASLITSENIGAV

-183 INFDFLGLN
+183 INFNFLGID

-203 WDSVDW
+203 WSSVDW
-209 AHIGLFLLPIVSAV
+209 AHIGLFLLPIVSAG
-223 SGLVFSLITM
+223 SGLLFSFITM
-233 KTNAIN
+233 KTNTIN
-239 RQAENAAANSTNK
+239 RQGDNAASNATNK

-262 LWIGFAMPAGLSIY
+262 LWIGFAMPAGLSVY
-276 WVSQNV
+276 WISQNV
-282 LSMLQEFLAGKI
+282 LSMLQEFLAGKL
-294 LKKDYEKAAAE
+294 LKKDYEKAAE
-305 AARREA
+305 KAAIREA

-339 GRKKGPKT
+339 GKKKGPKV
-347 PKDPDEAKIPA
+347 KDPDEAKIPA
-358 AVREASRVGI
+358 SVREASRVGI
-368 RAYARGRAYDPCRFS
+368 RAYARGRAYDPHRFS
-383 PDGPTPYRD
+383 PDGPTPYCD
-392 PNGATAENAEDRK
+392 LNGAAVENAQDKK
-405 LERKSER
+405 LEHKSEV
-412 REEAALEEAADRMIV
+412 REEAALEQAADQMIV

-434 AARTPEEPAE
+434 TAQAPAE
-444 PAQTPAAGTP
+444 APAGTP
-454 DGGSAVT
+454 AE
-461 DAPDFE
+461 DADTTQTPGFE

-472 APNYDASGEDGK
+472 APDYDASGEDGK

>member
-24 NYGVA
+24 NYGIA

-91 MGGCLWSLLPVLI
+91 MGGCLWSMLPLVILL
-104 LFPLYAIIRQPL
+104 PLYAIIRQPL
-116 TYLLNLTPDVIS
+116 TYLMNLTPDVIS
-128 EIARVVNWSTE
+128 EVARVVDWNNA
-139 AVAQGWIREAA
+139 AVSAGWIKEAA
-150 DFVNTGYNQLYL
+150 DFANVGYNQLYL
-162 ASLITPDNIGAV
+162 ASLITPENIGAV

-183 INFDFLGLN
+183 INFNFLGLN

-203 WDSVDW
+203 WSSVDW
-209 AHIGLFLLPIVSAV
+209 AHIGLFLMPIVSAG
-223 SGLVFSLITM
+223 SGLLFSLIMM
-233 KTNAIN
+233 KTNAVN
-239 RQAENAAANSTNK
+239 QQSQNAAANSTNK

-262 LWIGFAMPAGLSIY
+262 LWIGFAMPAGLSVY
-276 WVSQNV
+276 WISQNV
-282 LSMLQEFLAGKI
+282 LSMLQEFLAGKL
-294 LKKDYEKAAAE
+294 LKKDYEKAAE
-305 AARREA
+305 IAARREA

-325 AERARRIEEAKNNK
+325 AERARRIEEAKNSK
-339 GRKKGPKT
+339 GKKKGPKT
-347 PKDPDEAKIPA
+347 PKDPDESKIPA
-358 AVREASRVGI
+358 SVREASRVGI
-368 RAYARGRAYDPCRFS
+368 RAYARGRAYDPYRFS
-383 PDGPTPYRD
+383 PDGPTPYQQLD
-392 PNGATAENAEDRK
+392 GTIVENAQDKK
-405 LERKSER
+405 LERKSEI
-412 REEAALEEAADRMIV
+412 REEAALEQAADQMIV

-434 AARTPEEPAE
+434 AAQAPAE
-444 PAQTPAAGTP
+444 APAEDAGT
-454 DGGSAVT
+454 T
-461 DAPDFE
+461 QAPGFE

-472 APNYDASGEDGK
+472 APDYDASGEDGK

>member
-24 NYGVA
+24 NYGIA

-61 MQKLQKMYGNNRDKY
+61 MQKLQKMYGNNREKY

-91 MGGCLWSLLPVLI
+91 MGGCLWSLLPLVI
-104 LFPLYAIIRQPL
+104 LLPLYAIIRQPL
-116 TYLLNLTPDVIS
+116 TYLMNLTPDVIA
-128 EIARVVNWSTE
+128 EVAHVVDWNNA
-139 AVAQGWIREAA
+139 AVANGWIKEAA
-150 DFVNTGYNQLYL
+150 DFVNAGYNQLYL

-183 INFDFLGLN
+183 INFSFLGMD

-203 WDSVDW
+203 WSSVDW
-209 AHIGLFLLPIVSAV
+209 AHIGLFLLPIVSAA
-223 SGLVFSLITM
+223 SGLLFSFITM

-239 RQAENAAANSTNK
+239 RQSENAAVNSTNK

-282 LSMLQEFLAGKI
+282 LSMLQEFLAGKL
-294 LKKDYEKAAAE
+294 LKKDYEKAAE
-305 AARREA
+305 QAAIREA

-325 AERARRIEEAKNNK
+325 TERARRIEEAKNNK
-339 GRKKGPKT
+339 GKKKGPKT
-347 PKDPDEAKIPA
+347 PKDPDENKIPA
-358 AVREASRVGI
+358 SVREASRVGI
-368 RAYARGRAYDPCRFS
+368 RAYARGRAYDPYRFS
-383 PDGPTPYRD
+383 PDGPTPYQQLD
-392 PNGATAENAEDRK
+392 GTIVENAQDKK
-405 LERKSER
+405 LERKSEV
-412 REEAALEEAADRMIV
+412 REEAALEQAADQMIV

-434 AARTPEEPAE
+434 AAQAPAE
-444 PAQTPAAGTP
+444 APAEAAGT
-454 DGGSAVT
+454 T
-461 DAPDFE
+461 QAPGFE

-472 APNYDASGEDGK
+472 APDYDASGEDGK

>member
-76 NLEVQKLYEK
+76 NLEVQKLYER

-91 MGGCLWSLLPVLI
+91 MGGCLWSMLPVLI
-104 LFPLYAIIRQPL
+104 LFPLHAIIRQPL
-116 TYLLNLTPDVIS
+116 TYLMNLTPDVIS
-128 EIARVVNWSTE
+128 EIAQVVNWSTE

-162 ASLITPDNIGAV
+162 ASLITPDNISAV

-183 INFDFLGLN
+183 INFNFLGLN
-192 LAQMPQWQFWT
+192 LAQMPQWEFWT
-203 WDSVDW
+203 WDVVDW
-209 AHIGLFLLPIVSAV
+209 AHIGLFLMPIVSAG
-223 SGLVFSLITM
+223 SGLLFSLIMM
-233 KTNAIN
+233 KTNAVN
-239 RQAENAAANSTNK
+239 KQSQNAAANSTNK

-262 LWIGFAMPAGLSIY
+262 LWIGFAMPAGLSVY
-276 WVSQNV
+276 WISQNV

-294 LKKDYEKAAAE
+294 LKKDYEKAAVE
-305 AARREA
+305 AARRES
-311 EEKEEEKRRREEER
+311 EEKEEEKHRREEER
-325 AERARRIEEAKNNK
+325 AERARRIEEAKHNK
-339 GRKKGPKT
+339 GKKKGPKA
-347 PKDPDEAKIPA
+347 KDTDENKIPA
-358 AVREASRVGI
+358 SVREASRVGI
-368 RAYARGRAYDPCRFS
+368 RAYARGRAYDPYRFS
-383 PDGPTPYRD
+383 PDGPTPYHELD
-392 PNGATAENAEDRK
+392 GAVTENAEDKK

-412 REEAALEEAADRMIV
+412 REEAALEEVADQMIV

-434 AARTPEEPAE
+434 AVQAPTEDPAGD
-444 PAQTPAAGTP
+444 AGTTQAP
-454 DGGSAVT
+454 GFET
-461 DAPDFE
+461 PRYDAPD
-467 TPHYD
+467 
-472 APNYDASGEDGK
+472 YDASAEDGK

>member
-76 NLEVQKLYEK
+76 NLEVQKLYER

-91 MGGCLWSLLPVLI
+91 MGGCLWSMLPVLI

-116 TYLLNLTPDVIS
+116 TYLMNLTPDVIS
-128 EIARVVNWSTE
+128 EIAQVVNWSTE

-162 ASLITPDNIGAV
+162 ASLITPDNISAV

-183 INFDFLGLN
+183 INFNFLGLN

-203 WDSVDW
+203 WDVVDW
-209 AHIGLFLLPIVSAV
+209 AHIGLFLMPIVSAG
-223 SGLVFSLITM
+223 SGLLFSLIMM
-233 KTNAIN
+233 KTNAVN
-239 RQAENAAANSTNK
+239 KQSQNAAANSTNK

-262 LWIGFAMPAGLSIY
+262 LWIGFAMPAGLSVY
-276 WVSQNV
+276 WISQNV

-294 LKKDYEKAAAE
+294 LKKDYEKAAVE

-311 EEKEEEKRRREEER
+311 EEKEEEKHRREEER
-325 AERARRIEEAKNNK
+325 AERARRIEEAKHNK
-339 GRKKGPKT
+339 GKKKGPKA
-347 PKDPDEAKIPA
+347 KDTDENKIPA
-358 AVREASRVGI
+358 SVREASRVGI
-368 RAYARGRAYDPCRFS
+368 RAYARGRAYDPYRFS
-383 PDGPTPYRD
+383 PDGPTPYHELD
-392 PNGATAENAEDRK
+392 GAVTENAEDKK

-412 REEAALEEAADRMIV
+412 REEAALEEAADQMIV

-434 AARTPEEPAE
+434 AVQAPTEAPAGD
-444 PAQTPAAGTP
+444 AGTTQAP
-454 DGGSAVT
+454 GFET
-461 DAPDFE
+461 PRYDAPD
-467 TPHYD
+467 
-472 APNYDASGEDGK
+472 YDASAEDGK

>member
-24 NYGVA
+24 NYGLA

-76 NLEVQKLYEK
+76 NLEVQKLYER

-91 MGGCLWSLLPVLI
+91 MGGCLWSMLPVLI

-116 TYLLNLTPDVIS
+116 TYLMNLTPDVIA
-128 EIARVVNWSTE
+128 EVAQVVNWSTE

-150 DFVNTGYNQLYL
+150 DFANTGYNQLYL
-162 ASLITPDNIGAV
+162 ASLITPDNISAV

-183 INFDFLGLN
+183 INFNFLGLN

-203 WDSVDW
+203 WDVVDW
-209 AHIGLFLLPIVSAV
+209 AHIGLFLMPIVSAG
-223 SGLVFSLITM
+223 SGLLFSLIMM
-233 KTNAIN
+233 KTNAVN
-239 RQAENAAANSTNK
+239 KQSQNAAANSTNK

-262 LWIGFAMPAGLSIY
+262 LWIGFAMPAGLSVY
-276 WVSQNV
+276 WISQNV

-305 AARREA
+305 AARRES
-311 EEKEEEKRRREEER
+311 EEKEEEKHRREEER
-325 AERARRIEEAKNNK
+325 AERARRIEEAKHNK
-339 GRKKGPKT
+339 GKKKGPKA
-347 PKDPDEAKIPA
+347 KDTDENKIPA
-358 AVREASRVGI
+358 SVREASRVGI
-368 RAYARGRAYDPCRFS
+368 RAYARGRAYDPYRFS
-383 PDGPTPYRD
+383 PDGPTPYHELD
-392 PNGATAENAEDRK
+392 GAVTENAEDKK

-412 REEAALEEAADRMIV
+412 REEAALEEAADQMIV

-434 AARTPEEPAE
+434 AVQAPTEDPAGD
-444 PAQTPAAGTP
+444 AGTTQAP
-454 DGGSAVT
+454 GFET
-461 DAPDFE
+461 PRYDAPD
-467 TPHYD
+467 
-472 APNYDASGEDGK
+472 YDASAEDGK